1 MDSKKTPYE
10 RASCGTTIRST
21 PLMTKVPCGV
31 IHGKSARNIS
41 CSFSS
46 PVVLFLR
53 RTTIESGDS
62 YVFIARFAYCSS
74 QRNSPKENLT
84 SLSSNFLPEWSEIRE
99 NSLNTRSAPPSTK
112 SVNDFIWLST
122 RLGSLMS
129 GSRNFPKYFCGRTD
143 FCFAILTRYPCGVVR
158 RRIKTLIRFLLKGFP
173 ALKPFTKSAARTQSA
188 RSKCFG
194 ILYEV
199 FCGVKYLNPFFLFCF
214 G

>member
-53 RTTIESGDS
+53 RTTMLSGDS

-74 QRNSPKENLT
+74 QRNSPKLNLT
-84 SLSSNFLPEWSEIRE
+84 SLSSNFLQEWSEMGE
-99 NSLNTRSAPPSTK
+99 NSLNTRSAPPYTK
-112 SVNDFIWLST
+112 SWNDFICAST
-122 RLGSLMS
+122 RLGNFTS
-129 GSRNFPKYFCGRTD
+129 GSRNFPKYFWGRTD
-143 FCFAILTRYPCGVVR
+143 LSFAIITTYPCGVVR
-158 RRIKTLIRFLLKGFP
+158 RRMKTLLDF
-173 ALKPFTKSAARTQSA
+173 
-188 RSKCFG
+188 
-194 ILYEV
+194 Y
-199 FCGVKYLNPFFLFCF
+199 
-214 G
+214 